1 MSGGIIGGS
10 CSVRAE
16 RPELAIPAKI
26 RTTVTMAQKT
36 AWTVTIMVAV
46 ALGVRAQAG
55 AVQLR
60 KPAAVERMHS
70 LFERLRSNA
79 PVSFRLGGPE
89 INDYLQ
95 YSLQHT
101 PRPGLQSCNIKIFP
115 QNYISTFT
123 VVDFDAVD
131 RWSPGAIPALLRPV
145 LRGRRSIWVDCR
157 FGGANGKLSFSVQ
170 KAYFERI
177 RLPSV
182 LVEQVI
188 AILARQQPERFD
200 TSRPV
205 PIPFGLVSLW
215 TDGNELRGMK

>member
-1 MSGGIIGGS
+1 MSGGITGES

-16 RPELAIPAKI
+16 RPQQAIPTKIQMTVSMAKE
-26 RTTVTMAQKT
+26 T
-36 AWTVTIMVAV
+36 AWIVTIMVVV
-46 ALGVRAQAG
+46 ALGVRARAG
-55 AVQLR
+55 VVQLR
-60 KPAAVERMHS
+60 EPAAVERMHS
-70 LFERLRSNA
+70 LFERLRRNA
-79 PVSFRLGGPE
+79 PASFRLAGVE

-101 PRPGLQSCNIKIFP
+101 PRPGLQSCSVKIFP

-131 RWSPGAIPALLRPV
+131 RWNPGAIPALLRPV

-200 TSRPV
+200 TSKPV
-205 PIPFGLVSLW
+205 PIPFGLESLW
-215 TDGNELRGMK
+215 TEGNELRGMK